1 MSIRPPSFLVLL
13 CCLSLIGCGGPK
25 FGKVS
30 GKVTYQ
36 GKPLPGGKVMFWP
49 QAAGVNPVSV
59 PLQPDGSYTAEAVP
73 AGEVSVTV
81 ETASVSGK
89 PQGFAG
95 QMAMGQ
101 PGGTPQHGGPP
112 PEVVKEIGDRMRKT
126 GMIPAQPERGNYVEI
141 DPKYS
146 RPDQS
151 GFKTTVEPGEQT
163 YNIDLK

>member
-1 MSIRPPSFLVLL
+1 MRLRDLLFVVPLVCLFL
-13 CCLSLIGCGGPK
+13 CGCGGPK

-30 GKVTYQ
+30 GRVTYQ

-49 QAAGVNPVSV
+49 QVAGSNPVSV

-73 AGEVSVTV
+73 AGEVAVTV

-89 PQGFAG
+89 PEGFAG
-95 QMAMGQ
+95 QMHMGQ
-101 PGGTPQHGGPP
+101 PGSAPVRGGPP
-112 PEVVKEIGDRMRKT
+112 PEVVKEIGERMRKT
-126 GMIPAQPERGNYVEI
+126 GMIPPQPERGNYVEI